1 MTESLN
7 IRPATADDAASL
19 LEIYAPYVEHTAI
32 TFEYAV
38 PTVEEFRERIART
51 LERYPYLVAEH
62 HGRILGYAYAG
73 VFKEREAYSHCVE
86 TSIYVAQ
93 EAHGQGIGRRLL
105 GRLEG
110 ELGERGFI
118 NINACIAWTE
128 TPNGHLSHQSAI
140 FHEKMGY
147 RRVAH
152 FHRCGYKFGEWY
164 DMIWMEKLLDESL
177 HRQDREDKVTLSAG
191 RQAHTFNT
199 GQRHD
204 GKEGGGEWGR

>member
-1 MTESLN
+1 MKEPLN
-7 IRPATADDAASL
+7 IRPATEADAASL
-19 LEIYAPYVEHTAI
+19 LSIYAPYVERTAI
-32 TFEYAV
+32 TFEYDV
-38 PTVEEFRERIART
+38 PTIDEFRERITHT
-51 LERYPYLVAEH
+51 LKQYPYLVAER

-73 VFKEREAYSHCVE
+73 MFKEREAYRHCVE

-93 EAHGQGIGRRLL
+93 EAQGQGIGRRLL
-105 GRLEG
+105 RRLEE

-118 NINACIAWTE
+118 NINACIAWVE

-164 DMIWMEKLLDESL
+164 DMIWMEKLLDESF
-177 HRQDREDKVTLSAG
+177 HRQYSDES
-191 RQAHTFNT
+191 
-199 GQRHD
+199 RH
-204 GKEGGGEWGR
+204 